1 MQVPIAAN
9 QFPYHLY
16 ALYSSMES
24 KGDAIVPT
32 GA

>member
-1 MQVPIAAN
+1 MSEAIEELQGY

-24 KGDAIVPT
+24 KGDYMR
-32 GA
+32 